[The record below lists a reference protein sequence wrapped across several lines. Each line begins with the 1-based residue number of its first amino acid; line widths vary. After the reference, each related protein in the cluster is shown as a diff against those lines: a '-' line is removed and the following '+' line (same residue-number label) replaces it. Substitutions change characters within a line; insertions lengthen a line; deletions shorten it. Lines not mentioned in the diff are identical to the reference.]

1 MGVRQEEESPGGGSP
16 DKARCT
22 PIPAWVEHG
31 PYLLRP
37 PESETSC
44 IANGICRLL
53 SDVQVDLRGPELA
66 WHSRTA
72 QRVLTR
78 EGAQLAAHFMAE
90 FDPLYQRLEVHF
102 IRVLRGDECF
112 EHAIPGTIQ
121 MFRRETNLERLAL
134 NGRLTASL
142 LIPDVRVDDIVEIGL
157 TLYGDT
163 PVLGGRYVGWAAF
176 DCFSPCLENRHRLLR
191 PLARK
196 INIKAYNGPPA
207 PDITVKGDVED
218 LRWQIVGQKRREA
231 EELTPPW
238 LVQAPALQFSEFE
251 SWNDVACLFSP
262 FYEGGTIPEALA
274 EEIDRLAAA
283 YEDLEE
289 RAAEWLRF
297 VQQKLRYFA
306 FSLGEGGL
314 MPRELDAIW
323 KTRFGD
329 CKDAAKLYIAGARR
343 LGLDVCAA
351 LVSTTHGR
359 ALGDFVPSSSV
370 FNHCIVRL
378 RLNGASY
385 WLDPTM
391 PMQSGNLRNV
401 FQPHDGWALPLTP
414 EITGLEEIGSEAPP
428 HVIHWEDQLWLGP
441 KRDSLATFTR
451 HVDCYFWV
459 ADAIRNRVAN
469 EGAAEHARVMLKEL
483 QADWPGIKETKP
495 IEIRDDRI
503 QNCITLILSYEIPD
517 CWRRLDDGKRWGL
530 RITDTVFSSELSP
543 LKGIERHTEI
553 FLGRP
558 RKVTRSLRVDM
569 PRSWKGSGWRHELET
584 SGLNYVDDL
593 RIDGRTIGNSKEL
606 VIAQWSLPAAQ
617 ASGYSDVVSKLRE
630 NLLTVPAGE
639 RFGKIRPIAGRRPGL
654 AKGEGRVVAAAW
666 LIITSLLMYLYAFVI
681 WRSWP

>member
-1 MGVRQEEESPGGGSP
+1 VRQEAEISGGGSP
-16 DKARCT
+16 DKVRCT
-22 PIPAWVEHG
+22 PVPNWVEHT
-31 PYLLRP
+31 PYLVRP
-37 PESETSC
+37 PEGETSC
-44 IANGICRLL
+44 IANGTCRLL

-66 WHSRTA
+66 WHSRAA

-78 EGAQLAAHFMAE
+78 EGAQLVAHFMAD

-102 IRVLRGDECF
+102 IRVLRSEECF
-112 EHAIPGTIQ
+112 EHAIPGTFQ

-163 PVLGGRYVGWAAF
+163 PVLGGRYVTWAAF

-196 INIKAYNGPPA
+196 INIKAYNSPPA
-207 PDITVKGDVED
+207 SDTTVKDKVED

-238 LVQAPALQFSEFE
+238 LIQFPALQFSEFE

-262 FYEGGTIPEALA
+262 FYADGSIPEALA
-274 EEIDRLAAA
+274 EEIDRLAATH
-283 YEDLEE
+283 EDLEP

-351 LVSTTHGR
+351 LVSTTLGR
-359 ALGDFVPSSSV
+359 ALGDFAPSSGV

-391 PMQSGNLRNV
+391 PLQSGNLRNV

-414 EITGLEEIGSEAPP
+414 ETTGLEKIGSETPS
-428 HVIHWEDQLWLGP
+428 HVVHWEDQLRLGP

-451 HVDCYFWV
+451 HVDCFSWL
-459 ADAIRNRVAN
+459 ADAVRNRVAN
-469 EGAAEHARVMLKEL
+469 EGAAEYARSMLKEL
-483 QADWPGIKETKP
+483 QADWPGIRETKP
-495 IEIRDDRI
+495 IEINDDRI
-503 QNCITLILSYEIPD
+503 QNCITLILSYEVPD
-517 CWRRLDDGKRWGL
+517 CWRRLDDGKRLGL
-530 RITDTVFSSELSP
+530 PITDTALSSELNP
-543 LKGIERHTEI
+543 LKGIERQTEI

-558 RKVTRSLRVDM
+558 RKVTRCVRIDM
-569 PRSWKGSGWRHELET
+569 PRKWKGSGWQHQLET
-584 SGLNYVDDL
+584 PGLSYVDRL
-593 RIDGRTIGNSKEL
+593 SIDGKTISNSKEL
-606 VIAQWSLPAAQ
+606 VIAEWSLPAAR
-617 ASGYSDVVSKLRE
+617 ASSYNDVANKLRE
-630 NLLTVPAGE
+630 NLLSVPAGE
-639 RFGKIRPIAGRRPGL
+639 RFGKIGPIAGRRPGL
-654 AKGEGRVVAAAW
+654 AKGEGWVVAAAW
-666 LIITSLLMYLYAFVI
+666 LLITSLFIYLYVAVI

>member
-1 MGVRQEEESPGGGSP
+1 
-16 DKARCT
+16 
-22 PIPAWVEHG
+22 
-31 PYLLRP
+31 
-37 PESETSC
+37 
-44 IANGICRLL
+44 
-53 SDVQVDLRGPELA
+53 
-66 WHSRTA
+66 
-72 QRVLTR
+72 VLTR
-78 EGAQLAAHFMAE
+78 EGAQLATHFMAE

-102 IRVLRGDECF
+102 VRILRGDECF

-121 MFRRETNLERLAL
+121 MFRRETDLERLAL

-142 LIPDVRVDDIVEIGL
+142 LIPDVRVDDIVEISL

-163 PVLGGRYVGWAAF
+163 PVLGGRYAGWVAF
-176 DCFSPCLENRHRLLR
+176 DCFTPCFENRHRLLR

-207 PDITVKGDVED
+207 PDIAVTGDVED
-218 LRWQIVGQKRREA
+218 LRWQIVGQKRRDA

-238 LVQAPALQFSEFE
+238 LVQVPSLQFSEFE

-262 FYEGGTIPEALA
+262 FYEDDTIPEGLA
-274 EEIDRLAAA
+274 EEIDQLATA

-297 VQQKLRYFA
+297 VQQNLRYFA

-323 KTRFGD
+323 RTRFGD
-329 CKDAAKLYIAGARR
+329 CKDAAKLYMAGARR

-391 PMQSGNLRNV
+391 PMQSGDLRNI
-401 FQPHDGWALPLTP
+401 FQPHDGWALPLTR
-414 EITGLEEIGSEAPP
+414 EIIGLEKIGSETPL
-428 HVIHWEDQLWLGP
+428 HVIHREDRLRLGP
-441 KRDSLATFTR
+441 KRDSLATLTR
-451 HVDCYFWV
+451 RVECFSWI
-459 ADAIRNRVAN
+459 ADLVRNRAAN
-469 EGAAEHARVMLKEL
+469 EGAAAYVKGMLEEL
-483 QADWPGIKETKP
+483 QVEWPSIRETKP
-495 IEIRDDRI
+495 IEIHDDRI

-517 CWRRLDDGKRWGL
+517 CWKRLDDGKRLSL
-530 RITDTVFSSELSP
+530 RITDAALNSELTP
-543 LKGIERHTEI
+543 LKGIGRQTEI

-558 RKVTRSLRVDM
+558 RKVTRYVRIDM
-569 PRSWKGSGWRHELET
+569 PCKWRGGGWLHNLEKP
-584 SGLNYVDDL
+584 GLSYVDDL
-593 RIDGRTIGNSKEL
+593 TINEKTIGNSKEL
-606 VIAQWSLPAAQ
+606 VIAQWSISAVQ
-617 ASGYSDVVSKLRE
+617 ASAYNYVANRLRE
-630 NLLTVPAGE
+630 NSLTVPARE

-654 AKGEGRVVAAAW
+654 AKGEGGVVAAAW
-666 LIITSLLMYLYAFVI
+666 LIIASVLIFFFSFAI
-681 WRSWP
+681 WSGWR

>member
-1 MGVRQEEESPGGGSP
+1 MGVRQEQEGPGGGSP
-16 DKARCT
+16 NEVRCA
-22 PIPAWVEHG
+22 PIPVWVEHR

-78 EGAQLAAHFMAE
+78 EGAQLVAHFMAE

-102 IRVLRGDECF
+102 IRISRGEECF
-112 EHAIPGTIQ
+112 EHAVPSDFQ

-142 LIPDVRVDDIVEIGL
+142 LIPDVRVDDIVEISL

-163 PVLGGRYVGWAAF
+163 PVLGGRYAAWAAF
-176 DCFSPCLENRHRLLR
+176 DCFNPCLENRHRLLR

-196 INIKAYNGPPA
+196 INIKAYNNPPA
-207 PDITVKGDVED
+207 SDTTVKDNVED

-238 LVQAPALQFSEFE
+238 LVQVPALQFSEFE
-251 SWNDVACLFSP
+251 SWNDVACLFSR
-262 FYEGGTIPEALA
+262 FYESDTIPGGLA
-274 EEIDRLAAA
+274 EEIDRLATA

-343 LGLDVCAA
+343 LGLDVCAV
-351 LVSTTHGR
+351 LVSTTLGR
-359 ALGDFVPSSSV
+359 ALGDFAPSSSV
-370 FNHCIVRL
+370 FDHCGVRL

-391 PMQSGNLRNV
+391 PLQSGSLRNV

-414 EITGLEEIGSEAPP
+414 ETAGLEKIGSETPP
-428 HVIHWEDQLWLGP
+428 HVVHWEDELRLGP

-451 HVDCYFWV
+451 HVDCFSWL
-459 ADAIRNRVAN
+459 ADAVRNRVAN
-469 EGAAEHARVMLKEL
+469 EGTAEYARSMLKEL
-483 QADWPGIKETKP
+483 QADWPGIKEKRP
-495 IEIRDDRI
+495 IEISDDRI

-517 CWRRLDDGKRWGL
+517 CWTRLDDGKRLGL
-530 RITDTVFSSELSP
+530 RITDAALSSELNS
-543 LKGIERHTEI
+543 LKGIERRTEI
-553 FLGRP
+553 SLGRP
-558 RKVTRSLRVDM
+558 RKVTRCVRIDM
-569 PRSWKGSGWRHELET
+569 PRKWKGSGWQHELET
-584 SGLNYVDDL
+584 PGLSYVDRL
-593 RIDGRTIGNSKEL
+593 SINGKTISNSKEL
-606 VIAQWSLPAAQ
+606 VIAEWSLQ
-617 ASGYSDVVSKLRE
+617 ASQATAYNDVVKKLRE
-630 NLLTVPAGE
+630 NLLTVPARE
-639 RFGKIRPIAGRRPGL
+639 RFGKIGPIAGRRPGL
-654 AKGEGRVVAAAW
+654 VKGEGWVVAGAW
-666 LIITSLLMYLYAFVI
+666 LLIASILLFFYGFAI